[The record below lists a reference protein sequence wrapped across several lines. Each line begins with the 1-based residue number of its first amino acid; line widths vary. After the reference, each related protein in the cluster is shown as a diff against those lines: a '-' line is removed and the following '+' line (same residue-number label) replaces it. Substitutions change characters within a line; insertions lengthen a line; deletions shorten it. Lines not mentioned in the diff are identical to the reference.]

1 MSLFFR
7 NWLDE
12 GYYEEDSS
20 GDLTRLEDPK
30 DIRNAQKKNG
40 TLYHHD
46 GFSFGKAADDELLNI
61 EDEDN

>member
-30 DIRNAQKKNG
+30 DIRNAKKKMAHCIIMMV
-40 TLYHHD
+40 LVLV
-46 GFSFGKAADDELLNI
+46 KLLMMNY
-61 EDEDN
+61 

>member
-1 MSLFFR
+1 MGLFFR

-30 DIRNAQKKNG
+30 DIRNAQKKKW
-40 TLYHHD
+40 YIV
-46 GFSFGKAADDELLNI
+46 SS
-61 EDEDN
+61 

>member
-30 DIRNAQKKNG
+30 DIRNAQRNG

>member
-20 GDLTRLEDPK
+20 GDLTRLEYPE
-30 DIRNAQKKNG
+30 DIRNAQING
-40 TLYHHD
+40 TLYYHD
-46 GFSFGKAADDELLNI
+46 GFSFGKAGDDELLNI